1 MTTQPMSPGAGPE
14 ADRWFVDHGLP
25 WFVPERRASAHKALH
40 SRQTLVGLALIAVA
54 ALALGVVLA
63 LLADEV
69 SLAPATMVTLT
80 ALVAALYAGR
90 RLGAWPIAKWA
101 IGRTMRSL
109 RMLFPMVTRALPL
122 LLLFMTFLF
131 VNAEVWQVSAT
142 LDGAVLWVTVLLFI
156 GIAGGFLLARLPEEL
171 DHVDREVDAA
181 TVVQVCRGTPL
192 AAYAQ
197 SVMEDLGTQHKL
209 TEQTRVHGLER
220 TNLLLVLMV
229 TQAVQVVLLAASV
242 FGFFVIFG
250 AVIMTQGVQ
259 KTWIGDQPT
268 ALPLATNLSVE
279 LLQVSVFLAAFSG
292 LYFTVYAV
300 TDDTYRDQFFT
311 DIKAELERAV
321 GVRAVYLAARADASG

>member
-1 MTTQPMSPGAGPE
+1 MTTQSMVPGAGPE
-14 ADRWFVDHGLP
+14 ADRWFVNHGLP
-25 WFVPERRASAHKALH
+25 WFVPERRASAHTALH
-40 SRQTLVGLALIAVA
+40 SRQTLVGLALIALA
-54 ALALGVVLA
+54 ALALGVALA
-63 LLADEV
+63 LLADEF
-69 SLAPATMVTLT
+69 SLAPATMMTLT
-80 ALVAALYAGR
+80 GLVAAGYAGR
-90 RLGAWPIAKWA
+90 RLGAWPIARWA

-131 VNAEVWQVSAT
+131 INAEVWQVSAT

-171 DHVDREVDAA
+171 DHVDREVQAV
-181 TVVQVCRGTPL
+181 TVVEVCRETPL

-197 SVMEDLGTQHKL
+197 SVMDDEATRHKL
-209 TEQTRVHGLER
+209 TDQTRVHGLER

-229 TQAVQVVLLAASV
+229 TQAVQVVLLAVSV
-242 FGFFVIFG
+242 FAFFVIFG
-250 AVIMTQGVQ
+250 AVIMTQRVQ
-259 KTWIGDQPT
+259 AAWIGEQPL
-268 ALPLATNLSVE
+268 ALPLASNLSVE

-321 GVRAVYLAARADASG
+321 CVRAVYLAARGSTV